1 MEIVGIVI
9 AVIAALFVLIHARV
23 RQLPIGSAVAWAVA
37 TFLFLIIAL
46 PIYLLIHGPE
56 PKAEEDESWRR
67 FGPSESPDA
76 RWSDRPGEPI
86 ARIERE
92 IPN

>member
-9 AVIAALFVLIHARV
+9 AVIAALFVLIHARI
-23 RQLPIGSAVAWAVA
+23 RQLPIWSAVAWAVA

-56 PKAEEDESWRR
+56 PKPEEESWRR
-67 FGPSESPDA
+67 FGPPEAPDA
-76 RWSDRPGEPI
+76 RWNERPAEPV

-92 IPN
+92 STS